1 MVAPIFRFRN
11 VKVRLDTNA
20 ATFIYGV
27 VALTTNS
34 TYPDR
39 VLASDVEPAEVS
51 SVLLT
56 VQVSNRT
63 SEVIIPPATA
73 VIPTTIPIS
82 AYIYKANTASFVLA
96 DARTLV
102 EDYPLLAK
110 NAFDPLS
117 GNLVMADGDQLWITA
132 GTANVCDVVV
142 SILEIA
148 NATAT

>member
-11 VKVRLDTNA
+11 VKVRLTTNA
-20 ATFIYGV
+20 PQFIYGV
-27 VALTTNS
+27 ISTNNS
-34 TYPDR
+34 FPDGT
-39 VLASDVEPAEVS
+39 LAPDVEPAEVS

-63 SEVIIPPATA
+63 SDIIIPPATE
-73 VIPTTIPIS
+73 VIPTTIPVS
-82 AYIYKANTASFVLA
+82 AYVYKANTVSFVLA
-96 DARTLV
+96 DSRTLV
-102 EDYPLLAK
+102 EDYPLLAR

-117 GNLVMADGDQLWITA
+117 GNLVMAEGDQLWITA

>member
-11 VKVRLDTNA
+11 VKVRLSTNA
-20 ATFIYGV
+20 PTFIYGV
-27 VALTTNS
+27 VELSSNS
-34 TYPDR
+34 TFSDR
-39 VLASDVEPAEVS
+39 VLASDVLSDEVS

-56 VQVSNRT
+56 VQVSN
-63 SEVIIPPATA
+63 SSA
-73 VIPTTIPIS
+73 VTVPIS
-82 AYIYKANTASFVLA
+82 TYIQNGPSASAFLG

-102 EDYPLLAK
+102 KDYPLIAK

-117 GNLVMADGDQLWITA
+117 GNLVMAAGDQLWITA

>member
-1 MVAPIFRFRN
+1 MVAPIFKFRN
-11 VKVRLDTNA
+11 VKVRLTTNA
-20 ATFIYGV
+20 PTLIYGV
-27 VALTTNS
+27 VQLSTND

-39 VLASDVEPAEVS
+39 VLASDVEPDEVS

-56 VQVSNRT
+56 VQVRNM
-63 SEVIIPPATA
+63 TA
-73 VIPTTIPIS
+73 PSVTVPIS
-82 AYIYKANTASFVLA
+82 AYIQNAESSSEFLGG
-96 DARTLV
+96 ARTLV
-102 EDYPLLAK
+102 KDYPLLPK

-117 GNLVMADGDQLWITA
+117 GNLVMAAGDQLWITA